1 MLRLVTGGSGSGKSA
16 FAESLA
22 ASSEIRERYY
32 IATMIPWDEECR
44 ARIRRH
50 RAMRAGKGFAT
61 LEQPLDLDQIQLPAD
76 CAVLLECLSNLTAN
90 EYFREDR
97 REPDPAC
104 WGRATEA
111 RILAGIRRL
120 AECAAEVTVVTDDV
134 FSGGLSYGGE
144 TEEYMKV
151 LGNVNRRLA
160 ELAGEVTEVVFGI
173 PVCLKKESA
182 ERSEKESAE
191 RAVSRGEGEQR
202 CAGSEA

>member
-1 MLRLVTGGSGSGKSA
+1 MLILVSGGSASGKSKY
-16 FAESLA
+16 AEDLVVQA
-22 ASSEIRERYY
+22 PPGERIYV
-32 IATMIPWDEECR
+32 ATMQVWDEESR
-44 ARIRRH
+44 RRVERH

-61 LEQPLDLDQIQLPAD
+61 LEQPLDLDQIQLPAG

>member
-16 FAESLA
+16 FAESLTTA
-22 ASSEIRERYY
+22 SEIRERYY

-50 RAMRAGKGFAT
+50 RAMRAGRALPPWSSPG
-61 LEQPLDLDQIQLPAD
+61 LDQIQLPAG

-97 REPDPAC
+97 REPDPVC
-104 WGRATEA
+104 WGRATEE
-111 RILAGIRRL
+111 RILAGICRL

-144 TEEYMKV
+144 TEEYMKFW
-151 LGNVNRRLA
+151 
-160 ELAGEVTEVVFGI
+160 EM
-173 PVCLKKESA
+173 
-182 ERSEKESAE
+182 
-191 RAVSRGEGEQR
+191 
-202 CAGSEA
+202 